1 MRIGLGVLRLR
12 PDDFWAMSLIEFFA
26 ATDGYLDSKGV
37 RRKGGPSGAPSK
49 AETDA
54 LFAQFDAEGRP
65 LTHG

>member
-1 MRIGLGVLRLR
+1 
-12 PDDFWAMSLIEFFA
+12 MSLIEFFA

-54 LFAQFDAEGRP
+54 LFAQFDDEGRP
-65 LTHG
+65 LNHG